1 MAGET
6 VRLKRL
12 LRVRVARRT
21 AEGEGAGVSTVPGR
35 AARRR
40 GPTARGGCCAPRP
53 QRCHRRM
60 HPLEPHCT
68 RPPAALIISELVG
81 NVVDHAHT
89 IMTVEI
95 SLQPSCLYLAVR
107 DGGGASPA
115 LHHIDGASD
124 ARGRGL
130 QPVAA
135 FSSDWCYI
143 ADETA
148 RPCGQHCPCLVPR
161 RPALRQGRNPVQ
173 RHVDGHRPD
182 DGVPTRPGRWQR
194 RYSETPAVAMNG
206 PDRRGCWSNGG
217 ISGGASRYAGRCR
230 CCGCR
235 TSPGPG

>member
-1 MAGET
+1 MP
-6 VRLKRL
+6 VYQQFL
-12 LRVRVARRT
+12 
-21 AEGEGAGVSTVPGR
+21 
-35 AARRR
+35 AARRVAEDLLLVAGAAR
-40 GPTARGGCCAPRP
+40 HARNVVTDACIRWNLTALA
-53 QRCHRRM
+53 
-60 HPLEPHCT
+60 
-68 RPPAALIISELVG
+68 PAALIISELVG

-115 LHHIDGASD
+115 LRHIDGASD

-135 FSSDWCYI
+135 FSSDWGYI

-161 RPALRQGRNPVQ
+161 RPALRQGRNRVR

-182 DGVPTRPGRWQR
+182 DGVPTRPGRW
-194 RYSETPAVAMNG
+194 
-206 PDRRGCWSNGG
+206 
-217 ISGGASRYAGRCR
+217 
-230 CCGCR
+230 
-235 TSPGPG
+235 